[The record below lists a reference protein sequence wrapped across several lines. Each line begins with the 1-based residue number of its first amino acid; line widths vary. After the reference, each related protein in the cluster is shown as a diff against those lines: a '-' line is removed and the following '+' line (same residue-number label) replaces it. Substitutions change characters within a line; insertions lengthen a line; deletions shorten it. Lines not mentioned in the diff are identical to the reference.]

1 MKYMIILVTHKE
13 DKSLRD
19 YVRELKKLQSLIKEC
34 GDRYCVF
41 SNRTDQ
47 AEKEAQGAGA
57 GGADRQDGTGQP
69 RAYFTNPA
77 HRARR

>member
-1 MKYMIILVTHKE
+1 MALIKNLFGEAAMKYVIILVTHKE

-19 YVRELKKLQSLIKEC
+19 NVRELKKLQSLIKEC

-47 AEKEAQGAGA
+47 AEKEGEMQLCILECAS
-57 GGADRQDGTGQP
+57 
-69 RAYFTNPA
+69 FTQQV
-77 HRARR
+77 HE